1 MVVINFCGEKWQG
14 GAPESVAND
23 GLAGWWRHFPYP
35 IIFIC
40 PPWGKPSSDGALSP
54 SPPDIISIHRG
65 KQGKTADI
73 RQGKAPLPRP
83 PSRSFEWVS
92 WWERWAFIHRCPE
105 ISTQRLTPR
114 QGAPQGQGEG
124 AESAGEGETS
134 VERGDTK
141 ESACIAA
148 YQAEAQ
154 QGKLARYRSGR
165 AVACVCRGTD
175 AGIKKP
181 SDGGF
186 LSQQPV

>member
-1 MVVINFCGEKWQG
+1 MVVINFCGAKWQG

-114 QGAPQGQGEG
+114 QGAPVRGVGAGRGGRVCWRGGNLSRARRHERERLYRRLSGRSTTRQAGSLQVGEG
-124 AESAGEGETS
+124 GCLCLPGH
-134 VERGDTK
+134 
-141 ESACIAA
+141 
-148 YQAEAQ
+148 
-154 QGKLARYRSGR
+154 
-165 AVACVCRGTD
+165 
-175 AGIKKP
+175 
-181 SDGGF
+181 
-186 LSQQPV
+186 